1 MSERDNGRSSS
12 ALLRP
17 PQKPVMS
24 KINWKLIAF
33 IGVLWWLIY
42 SAPTE
47 DSVFT
52 MFVHKAGGTSAS
64 DDF

>member
-1 MSERDNGRSSS
+1 MSPAGIGFGCAGGRQG
-12 ALLRP
+12 LIV
-17 PQKPVMS
+17 VMS

-47 DSVFT
+47 DSLFT